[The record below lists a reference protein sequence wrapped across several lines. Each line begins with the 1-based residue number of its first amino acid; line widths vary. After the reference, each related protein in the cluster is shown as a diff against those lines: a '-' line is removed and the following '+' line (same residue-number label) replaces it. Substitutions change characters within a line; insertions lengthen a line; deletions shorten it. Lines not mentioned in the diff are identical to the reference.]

1 MEWEFYAGVIEIS
14 CRRNSHY
21 TGIKLETLADRH
33 TIRCMSNKYKQEICK
48 WFRPYLLS
56 FFYEERRLDEA
67 AMQDFPGIPSQ
78 ATFRPSFLPPLLK
91 EKRRRAE

>member
-14 CRRNSHY
+14 CLRNSHY

-33 TIRCMSNKYKQEICK
+33 TIRCISNKYKQEIYK

-56 FFYEERRLDEA
+56 FFYEERKLDEA

-78 ATFRPSFLPPLLK
+78 TTFRPSSLPPSERK
-91 EKRRRAE
+91 KAAR